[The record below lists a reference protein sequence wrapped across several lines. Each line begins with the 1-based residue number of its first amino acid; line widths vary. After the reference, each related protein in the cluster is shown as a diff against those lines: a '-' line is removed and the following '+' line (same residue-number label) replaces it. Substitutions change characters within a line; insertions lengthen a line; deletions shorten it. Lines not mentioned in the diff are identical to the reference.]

1 MHIRN
6 FQKSYLITIYHYS
19 KEMAY
24 INNTDKMLHAVLM
37 NERLMEFG
45 KYDHSE
51 IGTIYQALDSDNHV
65 INAVAQ
71 IIKRTEEGA
80 SEKELWK
87 EINEYLK
94 RNV

>member
-1 MHIRN
+1 
-6 FQKSYLITIYHYS
+6 
-19 KEMAY
+19 
-24 INNTDKMLHAVLM
+24 MLQAVLL
-37 NERLMEFG
+37 NERLMNFG
-45 KYDHSE
+45 NYTASD

-71 IIKRTEEGA
+71 IIKRTDEGA
-80 SEKELWK
+80 TERELWK